1 MAIDTAAD
9 KPQAENQTNENAPS
23 EPENPAMR
31 FWNFIRPI
39 LILIVALFAVR
50 SSVADWNDVPTGSMI
65 PTILEGDRIF
75 VNKLAYDLK
84 VPFTTIHMADWSN
97 PKRGEIVVFFSP
109 DDGIRLVKRWVS
121 FSSDFPFIAFFPD
134 SPIRLV
140 KRCVAVPGDTLQLVQ
155 NKLFINGVEATY
167 GPLDPK
173 FANGLLPD
181 EQKRHVFA
189 NETVGD
195 KSHAVMATIGTWAMR
210 DFGPVTVPP
219 GKYFMMG
226 DNRDNS
232 KDSRYFKGN
241 FVDRNLVVGRATG
254 VAISLDIKHA
264 WVPRWSRFFSKLN

>member
-1 MAIDTAAD
+1 MANDTAAD
-9 KPQAENQTNENAPS
+9 KPNADDQPDES
-23 EPENPAMR
+23 VTPESQHPVIR

-84 VPFTTIHMADWSN
+84 VPFTTIHLADWSN
-97 PKRGEIVVFFSP
+97 PTRGDIVVLFSP
-109 DDGIRLVKRWVS
+109 DDG
-121 FSSDFPFIAFFPD
+121 
-134 SPIRLV
+134 IRLV

-155 NKLFINGVEATY
+155 NRLLINGVAATY
-167 GPLDPK
+167 GTLDAR
-173 FANGLLPD
+173 FANGLLPED
-181 EQKRHVFA
+181 RSRHMFF
-189 NETVGD
+189 NETVGE
-195 KSHAVMATIGTWAMR
+195 KSHAMMATIGTWAMR

-241 FVDRNLVVGRATG
+241 FVDRGLIVGRATA

-264 WVPRWSRFFSKLN
+264 WVPRWSRFFTKLN